1 MALTK
6 ITSRILDSSGVTI
19 LGTIT
24 TGVWQG
30 TAINQTYLVGQSG
43 TNTGD
48 ETLARINALDVT
60 ELGTISSGVWN
71 GTVIA
76 SAYLDADTAHLS
88 TTQTFTG
95 AKTFSSNAIFTGN
108 VGIGT
113 ASPGAKLHNY
123 STATTNVFIT
133 GYGTAAQ
140 NNWQAQNAFFVKTDN
155 GILISKEN
163 ANNNTN
169 RLFNF
174 YNNASAEA
182 SMHMY
187 RGGSTSYIK
196 LDTNGDSYLNGG
208 NVGIGTTS
216 PAHKLSV
223 NQNTYASGSDAPEA
237 ALGITI
243 GDYWTTTTGAALTIK
258 NAGHRGA
265 VGHASGSP
273 LFRADFNNA
282 VGMIL
287 NKDGNVGIGTASP
300 ISGFKL
306 DVQGGDFRVGDDAN
320 QGFEAGYSAGSG
332 NVFLQGYNRGTS
344 SFVNM
349 ILNNALTIS
358 SGGDASFNGNV
369 SLADT
374 KYIQLNNTSTDWQL
388 RADNAGK
395 FIVQTSG
402 GSEFFKIRNN
412 GEIAFGNG
420 TAFNQFFNVRSS
432 STSQSLINIGT
443 SDNSEFLNVGVF
455 GSAGYVMMENAAAL
469 NIGTGGVTRLSISS
483 GGVITTGGS
492 ISNPFKITAN
502 PGTRSLK
509 LTSAS
514 TNFGTFI
521 SWLRANETYEKAYLG
536 FTSTSNDVF
545 EINNREN
552 ADMTFHT
559 NTTERMRISSGG
571 EYSFGTPSSVT
582 YSHGSNDGFHLRTG
596 LELGFGNG
604 NNNRPD
610 FGINATGSGGGAS
623 LNIYCGEGSDDVD
636 IQIAPNAVMQFNS
649 GGIKFGSSGELLDTY
664 EEGSWVVTLPSSSG
678 ASITTYRARYTI
690 IGNVCHFQL
699 YVLMGSIP
707 SNGNAFQISLPITPD
722 STTNDYTGVSMG
734 YCSSFNT
741 NSWLPITHAS
751 LAYIYFHR
759 NDGNGAVITNA
770 QASGLPQI
778 ILSGHYYI

>member
-443 SDNSEFLNVGVF
+443 SDNSEFLNVGVV

-649 GGIKFGSSGELLDTY
+649 GGIKFGSSGELLNAY
-664 EEGSWVVTLPSSSG
+664 EEGTWVVTLPNSSG
-678 ASITTYRARYTI
+678 ASITTYRARYTVV
-690 IGNVCHFQL
+690 GNVCHFQL

>member
-1 MALTK
+1 MDLLSLAEA
-6 ITSRILDSSGVTI
+6 TSKGTICFADGTSGGAQYTGFIDYDHSNDSMR
-19 LGTIT
+19 LGT
-24 TGVWQG
+24 
-30 TAINQTYLVGQSG
+30 
-43 TNTGD
+43 
-48 ETLARINALDVT
+48 
-60 ELGTISSGVWN
+60 
-71 GTVIA
+71 
-76 SAYLDADTAHLS
+76 
-88 TTQTFTG
+88 
-95 AKTFSSNAIFTGN
+95 
-108 VGIGT
+108 
-113 ASPGAKLHNY
+113 
-123 STATTNVFIT
+123 
-133 GYGTAAQ
+133 
-140 NNWQAQNAFFVKTDN
+140 
-155 GILISKEN
+155 
-163 ANNNTN
+163 
-169 RLFNF
+169 
-174 YNNASAEA
+174 
-182 SMHMY
+182 
-187 RGGSTSYIK
+187 
-196 LDTNGDSYLNGG
+196 NGG
-208 NVGIGTTS
+208 NT
-216 PAHKLSV
+216 
-223 NQNTYASGSDAPEA
+223 
-237 ALGITI
+237 
-243 GDYWTTTTGAALTIK
+243 
-258 NAGHRGA
+258 R
-265 VGHASGSP
+265 
-273 LFRADFNNA
+273 
-282 VGMIL
+282 
-287 NKDGNVGIGTASP
+287 
-300 ISGFKL
+300 
-306 DVQGGDFRVGDDAN
+306 
-320 QGFEAGYSAGSG
+320 
-332 NVFLQGYNRGTS
+332 
-344 SFVNM
+344 
-349 ILNNALTIS
+349 LTIS

-649 GGIKFGSSGELLDTY
+649 GGIKFGSSGELLNAY
-664 EEGSWVVTLPSSSG
+664 EEGTWVVTLPSSSG
-678 ASITTYRARYTI
+678 ASITTYRARYTVV
-690 IGNVCHFQL
+690 GNVCHFQL